1 MSTPN
6 FRPQLLIALLISLF
20 FLDSFTSQG
29 QTSFIDVFGQNEF
42 ATEILIRDSVKNE
55 FKSYIFKSSNI
66 FGGQTSSSTL
76 HRVDFDQ
83 QLNLLKTA
91 PVAIPDV
98 SPYHHINFKPIP
110 GWPGMVVAQRKN
122 LSAPS
127 PIFSNFYALNW
138 DLCKMS
144 DDSIYDCIK
153 LLPDSLWGSGYS
165 IMHTGADSMLFITN
179 YSHGP
184 YDSTFSVGKIM
195 VDKQTMG
202 IKRNDLKILNG
213 AIRYEPIGNPLL
225 LPNGTWFVQV
235 TTYDTIIRGP
245 KDQYAIIDHTWS
257 NVISTI
263 PVHSFTFDYYSKA
276 WLLRDRVVFL
286 TNEIENPFQW
296 KGGDPAHEQITL
308 VEYDLLAD
316 SITAKHYFDF
326 STDTSMRS
334 NHNTGFDAH
343 FDGEHFVIAATRSI
357 DELRDSNPRALVVA
371 AIDTSFNVVAQTII
385 EDSIGGPFL
394 GAIAAIEA
402 GPSKSFY
409 YTGFVFGSRI
419 NPNSTTADLL
429 LGKLDLSNIGT
440 EEFIKVRHQQ
450 TWLYPNPTNGKFKL
464 TNTAVPFKPYQ
475 YKVFD
480 VTGKLILTGI
490 ADSEKQV
497 VHVNL
502 AHGTYYLSTEHGDV
516 LPFVVE

>member
-6 FRPQLLIALLISLF
+6 FRPQLLIALLISLI

-29 QTSFIDVFGQNEF
+29 QTSFIDVFGSNERS
-42 ATEILIRDSVKNE
+42 TSILIEDSASNE
-55 FKSYIFKSSNI
+55 FKVYVKKVASI
-66 FGGQTSSSTL
+66 FGIPGSSLTL
-76 HRVDFDQ
+76 HRVDFDY
-83 QLNLLKTA
+83 QLKVLQTA

-98 SPYHHINFKPIP
+98 NPYHHINFKPVP
-110 GWPGMVVAQRKN
+110 GWPGMVVSQRVN
-122 LSAPS
+122 LSKPS
-127 PIFSNFYALNW
+127 TIFSNFYALNW
-138 DLCKMS
+138 DLCKIS

-153 LLPDSLWGSGYS
+153 LLPDSFWASSYS
-165 IMHTGADSMLFITN
+165 VMNTNVDSMLFITN
-179 YSHGP
+179 YFDGIN
-184 YDSTFSVGKIM
+184 DSTYSVGMVM
-195 VDKQTMG
+195 VDKQTLG
-202 IKRNDLKILNG
+202 ISRKKLRILNG
-213 AIRYEPIGNPLL
+213 SIAYEPIGNPLL
-225 LPNGTWFVQV
+225 LPDGNWFVQV
-235 TTYDTIIRGP
+235 STYDTITKGVR
-245 KDQYAIIDHTWS
+245 DQYAIIDRFWN

-263 PVHSFTFDYYSKA
+263 PVYTFTFDYYTKA
-276 WLLRDRVVFL
+276 WLLGDKVVFL

-343 FDGEHFVIAATRSI
+343 FDGEHFVIAARRSL
-357 DELRDSNPRALVVA
+357 DEFHDRNIRALVVA
-371 AIDTSFNVVAQTII
+371 AIDTNFNVVAQTII

-419 NPNSTTADLL
+419 SPNSTTADLL

-464 TNTAVPFKPYQ
+464 TNTTVPFKPYQ

-480 VTGKLILTGI
+480 VTGKLVLSGQ
-490 ADSEKQV
+490 ADSQKQTV
-497 VHVNL
+497 EVNL
-502 AHGTYYLSTEHGDV
+502 TSGTYYLSTEHGDV